1 MKRTLEIYQEIIPE
15 NSTGD
20 VSITIKAK
28 KSELHQLPYD
38 IRCVLYD
45 AIDKHPEFRN
55 VQIKDFTITEE
66 QALDES

>member
-1 MKRTLEIYQEIIPE
+1 MKRILEIYQELIPE
-15 NSTGD
+15 HYSAD

-38 IRCVLYD
+38 IRCVLHD

-55 VQIKDFTITEE
+55 VQIKDFT
-66 QALDES
+66 S